1 MIKEGSLQDFR
12 LLDLLQILTLAS
24 ASGELTLK
32 RQGKRGTV
40 TLQAGTIVGA
50 AHANLRNR
58 EACAQL
64 SLWTTGIFEFNE
76 SHESMPR
83 GESIGLKQ
91 VADLGSA
98 LLMKQNDLLARL
110 PDYFSTRSRIT
121 PQRDGGTLSDA
132 WKEALGD
139 GIVFGELVL
148 KLGRGEVVVLEEVT
162 TLHEAGSIVV
172 DCANEEFLRRLFT
185 DVITTVA
192 SQFAAISGVKMV
204 DALERLFNDTA
215 RARHLALRLRQGH
228 VIDDLPDNWQTS
240 RLMGAYQPLWQEVR
254 GFVIKVYGEKFL
266 ERILEDTLYAT
277 VPMQHDLWRDLNQT
291 VPTP

>member
-12 LLDLLQILTLAS
+12 LLDLLQILTLAG
-24 ASGELTLK
+24 ASGDLTLK
-32 RQGKRGTV
+32 RQGKHGTV
-40 TLQAGTIVGA
+40 SLQAGAIVGA
-50 AHANLRNR
+50 EHANLRNS

-76 SHESMPR
+76 RHESMPSS
-83 GESIGLKQ
+83 ESIGLKQ
-91 VADLGSA
+91 VADAGSA
-98 LLMKQNDLLARL
+98 LLMKQNELLARL

-132 WKEALGD
+132 WQTALGD

-148 KLGRGEVVVLEEVT
+148 QLGRGEVAVLEEVT
-162 TLHEAGSIVV
+162 TLHEAGRIVI
-172 DCANEEFLRRLFT
+172 DCANEEFLRRLFA

-192 SQFAAISGVKMV
+192 NQFAAISGVKMV

-240 RLMGAYQPLWQEVR
+240 RLLGAYRPLWQEVR

-277 VPMQHDLWRDLNQT
+277 VPMQHDLWRDLNQS
-291 VPTP
+291 VSTP